1 MLTAIVIYIGIGLVV
16 GAIARFQQSQSSL
29 AGVLGSGGVGGG
41 IGGLFANVLFSDE
54 IAVDGA
60 GLAGA
65 AILGIV
71 AVLVVRIADRR
82 EAQES
87 DSTPPS
93 ESTEG

>member
-16 GAIARFQQSQSSL
+16 GAIARFQQSHSSL

-82 EAQES
+82 DAHEAN
-87 DSTPPS
+87 PP
-93 ESTEG
+93 EEPAEE

>member
-16 GAIARFQQSQSSL
+16 GAIARFQQSESSL

-41 IGGLFANVLFSDE
+41 IGGLFANVVFSDE

-65 AILGIV
+65 AILGII

-82 EAQES
+82 EAQGAES
-87 DSTPPS
+87 NPPS
-93 ESTEG
+93 EPVEE

>member
-16 GAIARFQQSQSSL
+16 GAIARFQQSHSSL

-54 IAVDGA
+54 IAVDGI

-71 AVLVVRIADRR
+71 AVLVVRIADRK
-82 EAQES
+82 EAHEAEHA
-87 DSTPPS
+87 PPS
-93 ESTEG
+93 EPAEE